1 LRPVEWVITHGRLA
15 AVAALFFLGIAW
27 RRSGWAPLTAGKT
40 LLNLVF
46 NIGLPLLVVG
56 ALGGVELERQHALLP
71 ATAVGTVLLCWAA
84 AALAA
89 RRFALPKRS
98 EGAMALAAM
107 SINVSM
113 VYPFAALSFSPAE
126 FSQLVMFDMGHA
138 VCVWTLGTVVAC
150 SYGGHRGDIP
160 VLLKRVLGSPAL
172 WVLVSIFGLKIAQ
185 VRLPEDP
192 LRVSLSIGQAFVLLV
207 PLAMGLLV
215 SGRAMRRPE
224 VMTAVALRS
233 GLGGLAGFGLATLF
247 GLSGTALSIATIAA
261 AAPVGFSAVVLS
273 GREDLDL
280 EIAASAAAI
289 SVFFGSI
296 WIPFAVAFV

>member
-1 LRPVEWVITHGRLA
+1 VL
-15 AVAALFFLGIAW
+15 
-27 RRSGWAPLTAGKT
+27 
-40 LLNLVF
+40 
-46 NIGLPLLVVG
+46 G
-56 ALGGVELERQHALLP
+56 ALGGVTLEPRHAWLP
-71 ATAVGTVLLCWAA
+71 ATALGTVLVCWAA
-84 AALAA
+84 ASVAA
-89 RRFALPKRS
+89 RRFDLTKRG
-98 EGAMALAAM
+98 EGAMALSAM

-113 VYPFAALSFSPAE
+113 VYPFAALSFTPTE

-160 VLLKRVLGSPAL
+160 VLLRRVLGAPAL
-172 WVLVSIFGLKIAQ
+172 WVLLVVFGLKLAEAP
-185 VRLPEDP
+185 LPKS
-192 LRVSLSIGQAFVLLV
+192 LLSMSLSIGQAFVLLV

-215 SGRAMRRPE
+215 SGGAMRRPE

-233 GLGGLAGFGLATLF
+233 GLGGAAGFLLGSLF
-247 GLSGTALSIATIAA
+247 GLDDTALAIATVAA

-289 SVFFGSI
+289 SVFAGSL
-296 WIPFAVAFV
+296 WIPFAVALV

>member
-1 LRPVEWVITHGRLA
+1 MEWIVTHWRLA
-15 AVAALFFLGIAW
+15 AIAALFFLGVAL
-27 RRSGWAPLTAGKT
+27 RRGGWVPISTGKT

-46 NIGLPLLVVG
+46 NVGLPLLVLG
-56 ALGGVELERQHALLP
+56 ALGAVTLERQHALLP

-84 AALAA
+84 AAFAA
-89 RRFALPKRS
+89 RRFELPKRS

-160 VLLKRVLGSPAL
+160 VLLRRVLGAPAL
-172 WVLVSIFGLKIAQ
+172 WVLLIVFGLKIAE
-185 VRLPEDP
+185 VRLPDKA
-192 LRVSLSIGQAFVLLV
+192 LQVSLSVGQAFVLLV

-215 SGRAMRRPE
+215 SGGAMQKPA

-233 GLGGLAGFGLATLF
+233 GLGGLAGFTLATLF
-247 GLSGTALSIATIAA
+247 GLSGTAHSIATIAA

-289 SVFFGSI
+289 SVFLGSL
-296 WIPFAVAFV
+296 WIPFAVALV

>member
-1 LRPVEWVITHGRLA
+1 VEWIVTHWRLA
-15 AVAALFFLGIAW
+15 AIAALFFLGVAL
-27 RRSGWAPLTAGKT
+27 RRGGWVPISTGKT

-46 NIGLPLLVVG
+46 NVGLPLLVLG
-56 ALGGVELERQHALLP
+56 ALGAVTLERQHALLP

-84 AALAA
+84 AAFAA
-89 RRFALPKRS
+89 RRFELPKRS

-160 VLLKRVLGSPAL
+160 VLLRRVLGAPAL
-172 WVLVSIFGLKIAQ
+172 WVLLIVFGLKIAE
-185 VRLPEDP
+185 VRLPDKA
-192 LRVSLSIGQAFVLLV
+192 LQVSLSVGQAFVLLV

-215 SGRAMRRPE
+215 SGGAMQKPA

-233 GLGGLAGFGLATLF
+233 GLGGLAGFTLATLF
-247 GLSGTALSIATIAA
+247 GLSGTAHSIATIAA

-289 SVFFGSI
+289 SVFLGSL
-296 WIPFAVAFV
+296 WIPFAVALV

>member
-1 LRPVEWVITHGRLA
+1 MRPVEWVITHWRLA
-15 AVAALFFLGIAW
+15 AVAALFFLGVAL
-27 RRSGWAPLTAGKT
+27 RRWGRVPVSAGKT
-40 LLNLVF
+40 LLSLVF
-46 NIGLPLLVVG
+46 NVGLPLLVLG
-56 ALGGVELERQHALLP
+56 ALGSIALERQHALLP
-71 ATAVGTVLLCWAA
+71 ATVVGTVLVCWAA
-84 AALAA
+84 AAIAA

-160 VLLKRVLGSPAL
+160 VLLKRVLGAPAL
-172 WVLVSIFGLKIAQ
+172 WVLLVVFGLKIAD
-185 VRLPEDP
+185 VRLPEAS
-192 LRVSLSIGQAFVLLV
+192 LRVSLSTGQAFVLLV
-207 PLAMGLLV
+207 PLAMGLIV
-215 SGRAMRRPE
+215 SGGAMRRPE

-233 GLGGLAGFGLATLF
+233 GLGGLAGFALATLF
-247 GLSGTALSIATIAA
+247 GLTGTAHSIATVAA

-289 SVFFGSI
+289 SVFLGSV
-296 WIPFAVAFV
+296 WIPFAVALV

>member
-1 LRPVEWVITHGRLA
+1 VEWVLTHWRLA
-15 AVAALFFLGIAW
+15 AVAALFFIGIAL
-27 RRSGWAPLTAGKT
+27 RRTGWVPPSAGKT

-46 NIGLPLLVVG
+46 NVGLPLLVLG
-56 ALGGVELERQHALLP
+56 ALGGVTLERQHALLP
-71 ATAVGTVLLCWAA
+71 AAAVGTVLICWAA
-84 AALAA
+84 AAFAA
-89 RRFALPKRS
+89 RRFGLPPRS

-138 VCVWTLGTVVAC
+138 VSVWTLGTVVAC

-160 VLLKRVLGSPAL
+160 VLLKRVLGAPAL
-172 WVLVSIFGLKIAQ
+172 WVLLGVFVLKMMDLA
-185 VRLPEDP
+185 LPKTLVD
-192 LRVSLSIGQAFVLLV
+192 VSLAIGQASVLLV

-215 SGRAMRRPE
+215 SGGAMRRPE

-233 GLGGLAGFGLATLF
+233 GLGGLAGFTLGTLL
-247 GLSGTALSIATIAA
+247 GLSGTALSIATVAA

-273 GREDLDL
+273 AREDLDL

-289 SVFFGSI
+289 SVFAGSL
-296 WIPFAVAFV
+296 WIPFAVALVR

>member
-1 LRPVEWVITHGRLA
+1 VEWIITHWRLA
-15 AVAALFFLGIAW
+15 AVAALFFLGVGL
-27 RRSGWAPLTAGKT
+27 RRSGWVPVSAGKA

-46 NIGLPLLVVG
+46 NVGLPLLVLG
-56 ALGGVELERQHALLP
+56 ALGAVTFERQHALLP
-71 ATAVGTVLLCWAA
+71 AAAVGTVLLCWAA
-84 AALAA
+84 AAFVA
-89 RRFALPKRS
+89 RRFELPKRS

-138 VCVWTLGTVVAC
+138 LCVWTLGTVVAC

-160 VLLKRVLGSPAL
+160 VLLRRVLGAPAL
-172 WVLVSIFGLKIAQ
+172 WVLLVVFGLKIAE
-185 VRLPEDP
+185 VRLPDEA
-192 LRVSLSIGQAFVLLV
+192 LQVSLSIGQSFVLLV

-215 SGRAMRRPE
+215 SAVAMRKPA

-233 GLGGLAGFGLATLF
+233 GLGGIAGFTLATLF
-247 GLSGTALSIATIAA
+247 GLSGTAHSIATIAA

-289 SVFFGSI
+289 SVFLGSV
-296 WIPFAVAFV
+296 WIPFAVALV

>member
-1 LRPVEWVITHGRLA
+1 MAWVLDHWRLA
-15 AVAALFFLGIAW
+15 AVAALFFLGIVA
-27 RRSGWAPLTAGKT
+27 RRSGRVPVSVGKT

-46 NIGLPLLVVG
+46 NVGLPLLVLG
-56 ALGGVELERQHALLP
+56 ALGGVTLERQHALLP
-71 ATAVGTVLLCWAA
+71 ATAVSTVLVCWAA
-84 AALAA
+84 AAFAA
-89 RRFALPKRS
+89 RRLGLERRS
-98 EGAMALAAM
+98 EGAMALATM

-113 VYPFAALSFSPAE
+113 VYPFAALAFSPAE

-160 VLLKRVLGSPAL
+160 VLLKRVLAAPAL
-172 WVLVSIFGLKIAQ
+172 WVLLIVFGLKLGE
-185 VRLPEDP
+185 VPLPKA
-192 LRVSLSIGQAFVLLV
+192 LLSVSLSVGQAFVLLV
-207 PLAMGLLV
+207 PFAMGLLV
-215 SGRAMRRPE
+215 SGGALRRPE

-233 GLGGLAGFGLATLF
+233 GLGGLAGFALGTVF
-247 GLSGTALSIATIAA
+247 GLTGTALSIATVAA

-289 SVFFGSI
+289 SVFAGTL
-296 WIPFAVAFV
+296 WIPFAVALV

>member
-1 LRPVEWVITHGRLA
+1 MEWALAHWRLA
-15 AVAALFFLGIAW
+15 AVAALFFIGVAL
-27 RRSGWAPLTAGKT
+27 RRTGRVPPSAGKT

-46 NIGLPLLVVG
+46 NVGLPMLVLG
-56 ALGGVELERQHALLP
+56 ALGGVTLERQHALLP
-71 ATAVGTVLLCWAA
+71 ATAVGTVLVCWAA
-84 AALAA
+84 AAAAA
-89 RRFALPKRS
+89 RRFALPKRG

-138 VCVWTLGTVVAC
+138 VSVWTLGTVVAC

-160 VLLKRVLGSPAL
+160 VLLKRVLGAPAL
-172 WVLVSIFGLKIAQ
+172 WVLLAVFGLKFAD
-185 VRLPEDP
+185 VALPANLVDA
-192 LRVSLSIGQAFVLLV
+192 SLSIGQASVLLV

-215 SGRAMRRPE
+215 SGGAMRRPE

-233 GLGGLAGFGLATLF
+233 VLGGIAGFALGNLF
-247 GLSGTALSIATIAA
+247 GLSGTALSIATVAA

-289 SVFFGSI
+289 SVFLGSL
-296 WIPFAVAFV
+296 WIPFAVALV